1 MTRADFQKTQ
11 ASAHGTAAD
20 VIRKHRMMI
29 GLWTAMDRR
38 MQARA
43 KKVLGKKV
51 WPKLVPKKK
60 AKRV

>member
-1 MTRADFQKTQ
+1 
-11 ASAHGTAAD
+11 
-20 VIRKHRMMI
+20 
-29 GLWTAMDRR
+29 MDRR